1 MDNSIVFTSEQ
12 KMHYNLN
19 FVKQYRNGIICRQ
32 QDLKQQIQAAQARL
46 NNINVDNPDWLLLW
60 KSCRPT
66 RPIHALFDALE
77 FYLLAEKFLES
88 KEEEIELAIEAKM
101 ENSTDPVRM
110 ACHQVKHKE
119 LLEKLEQSSESDCE
133 EMLTELWMGMMME
146 NEGDR
151 FRVS

>member
-1 MDNSIVFTSEQ
+1 MVNE
-12 KMHYNLN
+12 
-19 FVKQYRNGIICRQ
+19 
-32 QDLKQQIQAAQARL
+32 
-46 NNINVDNPDWLLLW
+46 P
-60 KSCRPT
+60 
-66 RPIHALFDALE
+66 
-77 FYLLAEKFLES
+77 
-88 KEEEIELAIEAKM
+88 KM

-151 FRVS
+151 FRVSGIV